1 MSIVTD
7 PDRLKK
13 EKLANLMAQ
22 YERDLLRMCCVYLR
36 DASMAEDAVQETFL
50 KAYRALDSFKGD
62 SSEKTW
68 LYSIAMNVCRDMRR
82 LAWYRYV
89 DRRVDFDC
97 LPIPVAPASDVS
109 IALMSE
115 VMRLPR
121 KYMEVVWLHYY
132 EDLSFREIGQ
142 LLGVTVSAVSHRMAR
157 AKRMLRSALKG
168 DVLNE

>member
-1 MSIVTD
+1 MAIVTD
-7 PDRLKK
+7 PDNAKK
-13 EKLANLMAQ
+13 ERLSRLMEQ
-22 YERDLLRMCCVYLR
+22 YEKDLLRMCCVYLR
-36 DASMAEDAVQETFL
+36 DASMAEDAVQESFF

-82 LAWYRYV
+82 AAWYRYV
-89 DRRVDFDC
+89 DRRIDFDR
-97 LPIPVAPASDVS
+97 LPIPVAPASEVS
-109 IALMSE
+109 MALMSE

-132 EDLSFREIGQ
+132 EDLSFREIGE
-142 LLGVTVSAVSHRMAR
+142 LLGVTVSAVSHRMTG

-168 DVLNE
+168 DALNE

>member
-1 MSIVTD
+1 MGIVTD
-7 PDRLKK
+7 PDNAKK
-13 EKLANLMAQ
+13 ERLSRLMEQ
-22 YERDLLRMCCVYLR
+22 YEKDLLRMCCVYLR
-36 DASMAEDAVQETFL
+36 DASMAEDAVQESFL
-50 KAYRALDSFKGD
+50 KAYRALDSFQGM

-82 LAWYRYV
+82 TAWFKYV
-89 DRRVDFDC
+89 DRRIDFDC
-97 LPIPVAPASDVS
+97 LPIPVSPASDVS
-109 IALMSE
+109 ITLMSE

-157 AKRMLRSALKG
+157 AKRMLRGALKG
-168 DVLNE
+168 DELNE

>member
-1 MSIVTD
+1 METVKD
-7 PDRLKK
+7 PDSSQEYLLT
-13 EKLANLMAQ
+13 KLIDQ
-22 YERDLLRMCCVYLR
+22 YQAVLLQMCFMYLHDR
-36 DASMAEDAVQETFL
+36 TMAEDAVQETFL

-109 IALMSE
+109 MALMSE